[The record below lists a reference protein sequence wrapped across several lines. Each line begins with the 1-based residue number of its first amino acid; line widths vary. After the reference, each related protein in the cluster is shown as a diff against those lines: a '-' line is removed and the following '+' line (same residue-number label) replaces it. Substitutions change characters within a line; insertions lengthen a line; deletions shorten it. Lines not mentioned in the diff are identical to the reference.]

1 MKHFLLIT
9 WFALI
14 CLGFTNVG
22 ISQSKILAK
31 GWYDQDQ
38 NSVAIR
44 WISANFIQMKHAN
57 IYGYTIL
64 RVQTHSVNGT
74 ELSLQDLNSSLISY
88 QVLPYTTS
96 QWQPL
101 LSQDSSKVAAAKFL
115 LSNLPIMVNGE
126 ELIDADSLTERK
138 LFHAYHA
145 HETQESQYNFTLMLA
160 DQDFDIAK
168 GLALGFVDSL
178 VTPGAKYRYT
188 ITLNQKNIFVQN
200 FSLGQYPYSGVLE
213 ISADSISSLAAP
225 TELTAQTGDK
235 NISLTWSVS
244 GIEDSYTYYNIYR
257 SVNAGDFIKVN
268 ETPYIYMSQDTN
280 SHLVTYKDSIPQN
293 GIPYTYRVR
302 GLSPFGGEGP
312 YSDPVTVTGVPDP
325 LPLAIEIKNLEMIHD
340 SLVIV
345 WETYS
350 KKDSLVPDLTLVTG
364 YEIVHSAD
372 LKAPPVLVKHF
383 NGSNTKTGTLA
394 NAADGYYFVEAIDS
408 FGYRY
413 PSIPHLFQGVDSIA
427 PSQPSGLTAE
437 LKADG
442 TARLRWQAS
451 TEADL
456 AGYRV
461 FYSYHPD
468 GPYTQMTS
476 DNVTAT
482 EYVTKSLTDNANAKV
497 YYKIKAID
505 KRDNTSLLSDQALL
519 VLPDVSGPSKPVLSH
534 AIPRPEGI
542 RIGWSLSKDEDL
554 DRHVLQRRVSE
565 AVEWTDILEISNGVS
580 YPALPITQAEVNPS
594 RYVDTT
600 KLQLRYYE
608 YRLEAYD
615 STGNSSVSDI
625 ITIKPYDD
633 GNRGEIRTF
642 EAVIVKKM
650 DDYIPNVP
658 MQGTSGISQTNL
670 TNTNIG
676 VNNQGLVQGS
686 MKSNGLVAKLNW
698 EYDTAFPSSLE
709 TFSIYQK
716 TSPPPIPGRPSE
728 VPQTPFVLI
737 KTISAQQ
744 AAQIA
749 LLNNGS
755 GYMFFVEGLNPTKL
769 INPVNNPSNESI
781 KSPVILDA
789 YQYKV
794 IANHKG
800 GGKSTESVTP
810 LTK

>member
-1 MKHFLLIT
+1 MKNFLIFKWHVISILLFLSLTSYAQNAIQIKGVYDKESQIRLRWAPPTYKQLKHARQYGFEIEKTKISEQGNPVPLDEQVVEIIT
-9 WFALI
+9 VMPYTSTDQWESSNVSSEDANVARELMTDFGYKADEESTPVPYDQITDKKLVHAVQNHETLKNQFAYTLLLADRSMDI
-14 CLGFTNVG
+14 AIGLGLAYIDGNIEGNSVYKYRINLG
-22 ISQSKILAK
+22 NLVEYISQYS
-31 GWYDQDQ
+31 
-38 NSVAIR
+38 
-44 WISANFIQMKHAN
+44 
-57 IYGYTIL
+57 
-64 RVQTHSVNGT
+64 
-74 ELSLQDLNSSLISY
+74 EL
-88 QVLPYTTS
+88 
-96 QWQPL
+96 
-101 LSQDSSKVAAAKFL
+101 
-115 LSNLPIMVNGE
+115 
-126 ELIDADSLTERK
+126 
-138 LFHAYHA
+138 
-145 HETQESQYNFTLMLA
+145 
-160 DQDFDIAK
+160 DFDAGIAEINTN
-168 GLALGFVDSL
+168 LESNALPV
-178 VTPGAKYRYT
+178 PH
-188 ITLNQKNIFVQN
+188 TLTAEPSDKKVRL
-200 FSLGQYPYSGVLE
+200 SW
-213 ISADSISSLAAP
+213 SISGFENVYSFF
-225 TELTAQTGDK
+225 
-235 NISLTWSVS
+235 
-244 GIEDSYTYYNIYR
+244 NIYR
-257 SVNAGDFIKVN
+257 SENNGAFVRVNQN
-268 ETPYIYMSQDTN
+268 PYVFMSQDE
-280 SHLVTYKDSIPQN
+280 SAVIVSYKDSIPQN

-325 LPLAIEIKNLEMIHD
+325 LPLAIEIKKIETIDD

-350 KKDSLVPDLTLVTG
+350 KKDSLPPVLSTITG

-372 LKAPPVLVKHF
+372 LKAPPVLAKRI
-383 NGSNTKTGTLA
+383 NGSNIKTGTLA

-413 PSIPHLFQGVDSIA
+413 PSVPHLFQGVDSIA

-476 DNVTAT
+476 ENVTAT

-519 VLPDVSGPSKPVLSH
+519 ILPDVSGPSKPVLSH
-534 AIPRPEGI
+534 ALPRPEGI
-542 RIGWSLSKDEDL
+542 RIGWSLSKDDDL

-565 AVEWTDILEISNGVS
+565 AVEWTDIVTISQGAS
-580 YPALPITQAEVNPS
+580 YPALPITPAEVNPS

-658 MQGTSGISQTNL
+658 MQGTSGISQSNL
-670 TNTNIG
+670 SNTNIG
-676 VNNQGLVQGS
+676 VNNQGLVQGA

-698 EYDTAFPSSLE
+698 EYNTAFPSSLE

-716 TSPPPIPGRPSE
+716 TSPPPLPGRPSE

-737 KTISAQQ
+737 KTVSAQQ
-744 AAQIA
+744 ASQIA
-749 LLNNGS
+749 ILNHGN
-755 GYMFFVEGLNPTKL
+755 GYMFFIEGLNPSKL
-769 INPVNNPSNESI
+769 INPVNNPSNKKIE
-781 KSPVILDA
+781 SPVILDT
-789 YQYKV
+789 YLYKV
-794 IANHKG
+794 IANHKV
-800 GGKSTESVTP
+800 GGKSTESVTS